1 MIYNVANTSAIGR
14 RCKVFVNGNAI
25 DKVIYADT
33 VKGIVIYY
41 PTPLRVRKGTEE
53 VYSRKLKGVVTVEL
67 IA

>member
-14 RCKVFVNGNAI
+14 RCKVFVNGNLT

-41 PTPLRVRKGTEE
+41 PAPLRVKKGTEE
-53 VYSRKLKGVVTVEL
+53 LYSRKLKGIVTVEF
-67 IA
+67 IV